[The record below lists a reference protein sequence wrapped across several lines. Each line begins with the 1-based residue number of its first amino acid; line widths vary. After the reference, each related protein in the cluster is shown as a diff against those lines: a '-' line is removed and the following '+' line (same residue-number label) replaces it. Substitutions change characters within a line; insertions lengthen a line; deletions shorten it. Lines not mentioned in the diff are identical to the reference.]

1 MTCGRWSRGF
11 ARPNGKIDAERWP
24 FGGLLRDREKKKRN
38 EPNLSQ
44 PTLNPMDYDWF
55 PVRRGPRVSDISP
68 FASPEGE
75 EAPTREQVGPPGH
88 SNRATANRAGS
99 EEPSSQTMRAKKRTK
114 RTQFPITT
122 IKSGNLHCW
131 GGTHGASDFAA
142 QNASTAR
149 GGHGHQFRA
158 SKESTTYGRVR
169 RGNWLTVPSR
179 HAVSPF
185 CAGK

>member
-1 MTCGRWSRGF
+1 M
-11 ARPNGKIDAERWP
+11 DAERWP
-24 FGGLLRDREKKKRN
+24 FWELLPGCEKKKRN
-38 EPNLSQ
+38 EPNLAQ
-44 PTLNPMDYDWF
+44 PTLNPMGYDWF
-55 PVRRGPRVSDISP
+55 PVRRGSRVSDISP
-68 FASPEGE
+68 IASPEGE
-75 EAPTREQVGPPGH
+75 EAPTREQVGPPGN

-99 EEPSSQTMRAKKRTK
+99 DELSSQTMRAKKITK
-114 RTQFPITT
+114 RTKFPITT
-122 IKSGNLHCW
+122 IKYSNLHCC